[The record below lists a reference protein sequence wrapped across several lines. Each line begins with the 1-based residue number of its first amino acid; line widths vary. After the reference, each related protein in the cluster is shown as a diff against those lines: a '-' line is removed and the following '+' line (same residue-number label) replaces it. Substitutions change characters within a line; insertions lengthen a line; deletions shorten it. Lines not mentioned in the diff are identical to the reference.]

1 MSTAVRSRHFP
12 RYDRTDGHPFDK
24 NELGVTIALR
34 GTGVLETFAR
44 DSIEYVLDAVAG
56 WHAENF
62 VFRVLQRRGWWGCG
76 GGVFSRPPCPAGD
89 GRRPSRRQRAQ
100 TRGTPKLPTPPPS
113 GFFFF
118 RS

>member
-12 RYDRTDGHPFDK
+12 RYDPTDGRPFDK

-44 DSIEYVLDAVAG
+44 DSIEYDLDAVAG

-62 VFRVLQRRGWWGCG
+62 VFRVLQRRG
-76 GGVFSRPPCPAGD
+76 
-89 GRRPSRRQRAQ
+89 
-100 TRGTPKLPTPPPS
+100 
-113 GFFFF
+113 
-118 RS
+118 